1 MTDYYCQALY
11 DVHVHPRTPHCGWQM
26 GCVNDLWNPRLHP
39 WDLGETSSNSSG
51 LRQWGAKQKLSFCH
65 TWNSP
70 DPTFIPHFSGSIS
83 EYVYEDNKI
92 QSTVWRREG
101 SDMQTFLI
109 KLSLALCFPLIL
121 SPLHHVISFPLTAEC
136 SLWFRLLHFK
146 SPHYYQ

>member
-39 WDLGETSSNSSG
+39 WDLGEISSNSGG
-51 LRQWGAKQKLSFCH
+51 LRQWVTKQKLSFCH

-101 SDMQTFLI
+101 GRRKKSYVGEVG
-109 KLSLALCFPLIL
+109 KAL
-121 SPLHHVISFPLTAEC
+121 
-136 SLWFRLLHFK
+136 
-146 SPHYYQ
+146 